1 MFTIICY
8 VAVAFRDQKTGEQIF
23 EVTLD
28 QRGLILD
35 APVAIMQDPMYQWLL
50 NDGSIHVVEKKDLKA
65 LENDPMALVNAEGK
79 AKVIPASEETIEKAA
94 KSAKGKKD
102 VAKAGAE
109 ETSATQSKKDEVK
122 ADTEEGAATQ
132 AK

>member
-35 APVAIMQDPMYQWLL
+35 APKAIMQDPMYQWLL
-50 NDGSIHVVEKKDLKA
+50 NDGSIHIVEKKDLKA

-79 AKVIPASEETIEKAA
+79 AKAVPASGDGAEKPAA
-94 KSAKGKKD
+94 KTGKTSGKKD
-102 VAKAGAE
+102 EAKVDI
-109 ETSATQSKKDEVK
+109 KDEAKVE
-122 ADTEEGAATQ
+122 TEGAAATQ
-132 AK
+132 TK

>member
-35 APVAIMQDPMYQWLL
+35 APKAIMQDPMYQWLL
-50 NDGSIHVVEKKDLKA
+50 NDGSIHIVEKKDLKA

-79 AKVIPASEETIEKAA
+79 AKAVPASGDGAEKPAA
-94 KSAKGKKD
+94 KTGKASGKKD
-102 VAKAGAE
+102 EAKAG
-109 ETSATQSKKDEVK
+109 
-122 ADTEEGAATQ
+122 TEEGAATQ
-132 AK
+132 TK

>member
-35 APVAIMQDPMYQWLL
+35 APTAIMQDPMYQWLL

-79 AKVIPASEETIEKAA
+79 AKAVPASGDGAEKPAA
-94 KSAKGKKD
+94 KTGKTSGKKD
-102 VAKAGAE
+102 EAKVD
-109 ETSATQSKKDEVK
+109 TKDEAKV
-122 ADTEEGAATQ
+122 DTEEAAATQ
-132 AK
+132 TK